1 MNLKVIVQ
9 AFQELEDR
17 RNISQEFVSEALEES
32 LVKAYR
38 REIGVPD
45 AIIEVDI
52 NQDSGEIKLFH
63 NFLVVE
69 NVEDDELEVS
79 KEELGS
85 KGEGLEIGDYYKIEK
100 PVNELGRA
108 AVTLAKNVIKQKI
121 REAEKLAIYNEY
133 YRQLDEM
140 VMAKIETVED
150 KYIVLDLGKALA
162 IMPRSAQ
169 MPNEY
174 YQEGQTIKV
183 VITEVNKESKGA
195 QILASRATD
204 MLVRRLFEREVP
216 EFSTNAVEIKAM
228 AREAGDRTKVAVHSN
243 DPDIDP
249 IGAFIG
255 HQGARINAVKNELKG
270 ENIDIFEWSDNM
282 IDLVKNALSPAEVVA
297 VFENPEHNGLMV
309 VVEDDQLSLAIG
321 KRGKNARLAVRLT
334 KERID
339 IKSISEALEKDIDYI
354 ALMAEYEA
362 KLRKEAIEEVKV
374 EEIAEVETV
383 IEGEVETDEEIVEDI
398 GVDTEPVE
406 EVVETTKEV
415 AEPVHKSVEK
425 ESVVIPEKT
434 QRKRPLL
441 KPRTDE
447 FVSKFEEIAD
457 ASRANEDED
466 HSYRRR
472 RRPEKQQEVVSTAEL
487 LETLEYEIQP
497 EYTQEDL
504 EEIEARD
511 EAYESEWYDEDI
523 DFDEFEDYYE

>member
-45 AIIEVDI
+45 AIIEVEI

-79 KEELGS
+79 KEELGA

-354 ALMAEYEA
+354 ALM
-362 KLRKEAIEEVKV
+362 RSEE
-374 EEIAEVETV
+374 
-383 IEGEVETDEEIVEDI
+383 
-398 GVDTEPVE
+398 
-406 EVVETTKEV
+406 
-415 AEPVHKSVEK
+415 
-425 ESVVIPEKT
+425 
-434 QRKRPLL
+434 
-441 KPRTDE
+441 
-447 FVSKFEEIAD
+447 
-457 ASRANEDED
+457 
-466 HSYRRR
+466 RR
-472 RRPEKQQEVVSTAEL
+472 VG
-487 LETLEYEIQP
+487 
-497 EYTQEDL
+497 
-504 EEIEARD
+504 
-511 EAYESEWYDEDI
+511 
-523 DFDEFEDYYE
+523 